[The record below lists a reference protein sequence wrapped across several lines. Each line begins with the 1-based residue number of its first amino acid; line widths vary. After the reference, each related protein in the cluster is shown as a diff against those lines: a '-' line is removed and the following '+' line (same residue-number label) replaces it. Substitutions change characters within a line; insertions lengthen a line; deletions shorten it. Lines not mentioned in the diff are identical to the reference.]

1 MKVRLKRLLTIG
13 VAVVMLGA
21 QPLPVSA
28 DDFDTQIQNADNA
41 ISDLQNQQAET
52 NQNLAD
58 IQSSISD
65 MEADKQQILS
75 EIDGYDQEIVIT
87 MASISSM
94 DDQIEQKTKELE
106 QTTADLEKAE
116 EDQDTQYQ
124 AMKKRIQYLYE
135 EGGDSGWAS
144 VMIGSLSLSEGLDN
158 VDNTKSLYKYDREE
172 LEAYTETVSKVKT
185 LKAQE
190 TAQKSSL
197 EASKQELEGAK
208 ENLETLKADAEA
220 RGEDVDS
227 LLSDAQSKAD
237 QYYALIQEQNAQI
250 SELQSQ
256 KEAAQ
261 NAKAEQEAQQKAAE
275 EAAAKQAAAQQAAA
289 QQAASQ
295 TANTSAASSGS
306 SANTSA
312 GADSSSTDT
321 GAADTSTADTSTTT
335 TTDTSV
341 ADSNT
346 SYDSSSSA
354 SSSASSGASSS
365 ASTVS
370 GVSGQDVVNYAL
382 QFVGNPY
389 VWGGTSLTN
398 GCDCSG
404 FVQQVYAHFGIS
416 LSRTTYTQANEG
428 IAVSYSEMQPGDVI
442 NYGSHTS
449 IYIGNNM
456 IVHAAD
462 ESLGIIT
469 QSNPAFEPIVT
480 IRRMIY

>member
-158 VDNTKSLYKYDREE
+158 VDNTKSLYNYDREE
-172 LEAYTETVSKVKT
+172 LETYTETVSKVKT

-220 RGEDVDS
+220 RGEDVES

-237 QYYALIQEQNAQI
+237 EYYALIQEQNAQI

-261 NAKAEQEAQQKAAE
+261 NAKAEQEAAQKKAAE
-275 EAAAKQAAAQQAAA
+275 EAAAQQAAAQQAAAQQAAA

-295 TANTSAASSGS
+295 TADTSASDSGS

-312 GADSSSTDT
+312 GTDSSSTDT
-321 GAADTSTADTSTTT
+321 GAADTSTAD
-335 TTDTSV
+335 
-341 ADSNT
+341 SNI
-346 SYDSSSSA
+346 SYDS

-365 ASTVS
+365 ASTAS
-370 GVSGQDVVNYAL
+370 GAAGQDVVNYAL

-480 IRRMIY
+480 IRRFIY

>member
-1 MKVRLKRLLTIG
+1 
-13 VAVVMLGA
+13 
-21 QPLPVSA
+21 
-28 DDFDTQIQNADNA
+28 
-41 ISDLQNQQAET
+41 
-52 NQNLAD
+52 
-58 IQSSISD
+58 
-65 MEADKQQILS
+65 
-75 EIDGYDQEIVIT
+75 
-87 MASISSM
+87 M

-158 VDNTKSLYKYDREE
+158 VDNTKSLYNYDREE
-172 LEAYTETVSKVKT
+172 LETYTETVSKVKT

-220 RGEDVDS
+220 RGEDVES

-237 QYYALIQEQNAQI
+237 EYYALIQEQNAQI

-261 NAKAEQEAQQKAAE
+261 NAKAEQEAAQKKAAE
-275 EAAAKQAAAQQAAA
+275 EAAAQQAAAQQAAAQQAAA

-295 TANTSAASSGS
+295 TADTSASDSGS

-312 GADSSSTDT
+312 GTDSSSTDT
-321 GAADTSTADTSTTT
+321 GAADTSTAD
-335 TTDTSV
+335 
-341 ADSNT
+341 SNT
-346 SYDSSSSA
+346 SYDS

-365 ASTVS
+365 ASTAS
-370 GVSGQDVVNYAL
+370 GAGGQDVVNYAL

-480 IRRMIY
+480 IRRFIY

>member
-1 MKVRLKRLLTIG
+1 
-13 VAVVMLGA
+13 
-21 QPLPVSA
+21 
-28 DDFDTQIQNADNA
+28 
-41 ISDLQNQQAET
+41 
-52 NQNLAD
+52 
-58 IQSSISD
+58 
-65 MEADKQQILS
+65 
-75 EIDGYDQEIVIT
+75 
-87 MASISSM
+87 
-94 DDQIEQKTKELE
+94 
-106 QTTADLEKAE
+106 
-116 EDQDTQYQ
+116 
-124 AMKKRIQYLYE
+124 MKKRIQYLYE

-144 VMIGSLSLSEGLDN
+144 VMIGSLSLSEGLDH
-158 VDNTKSLYKYDREE
+158 VDNTKSLYDYDREE

-190 TAQKSSL
+190 TSQKSSL

-208 ENLETLKADAEA
+208 ENLESLKADAEA
-220 RGEDVDS
+220 KGEDLDS
-227 LLSDAQSKAD
+227 LLSDAQNKAD
-237 QYYALIQEQNAQI
+237 EYYSLIQEQNAQI

-275 EAAAKQAAAQQAAA
+275 EAAKKAAAEQAAAQQAAV

-295 TANTSAASSGS
+295 TADTSAATSGS

-312 GADSSSTDT
+312 GTDSSSTDT
-321 GAADTSTADTSTTT
+321 GAADTSAADTSA
-335 TTDTSV
+335 TDTST
-341 ADSNT
+341 ADSST
-346 SYDSSSSA
+346 SYDSSSST
-354 SSSASSGASSS
+354 SSSVSSGTSSS
-365 ASTVS
+365 ASTVG

-442 NYGSHTS
+442 NDGSHTS

>member
-158 VDNTKSLYKYDREE
+158 VDNTKSLYNYDREE
-172 LEAYTETVSKVKT
+172 LKTYTETVSKVKT

-220 RGEDVDS
+220 RGEDVES

-237 QYYALIQEQNAQI
+237 EYYALIQEQNAQI

-261 NAKAEQEAQQKAAE
+261 NAKAEQEAAQKKAAE
-275 EAAAKQAAAQQAAA
+275 EAAAQQAAAQQAAAQQAAA

-295 TANTSAASSGS
+295 TADSSASGSGS

-312 GADSSSTDT
+312 GTDSSSTDT
-321 GAADTSTADTSTTT
+321 GVADTST
-335 TTDTSV
+335 

-354 SSSASSGASSS
+354 SSAASSGASSS
-365 ASTVS
+365 ASTAS
-370 GVSGQDVVNYAL
+370 GAAGQDVVNYAL

-480 IRRMIY
+480 IRRFIY

>member
-158 VDNTKSLYKYDREE
+158 VDNTKSLYNYDREE
-172 LEAYTETVSKVKT
+172 LETYTETVSKVKT

-237 QYYALIQEQNAQI
+237 EYYALIQEQNAQI

-261 NAKAEQEAQQKAAE
+261 NAKAEQEAAQKKAAE
-275 EAAAKQAAAQQAAA
+275 EAAAQQAAA
-289 QQAASQ
+289 QQAAAQQ
-295 TANTSAASSGS
+295 TANASAASSAGS

-312 GADSSSTDT
+312 GTDSSSTDT
-321 GAADTSTADTSTTT
+321 GAADTSTADTSTATA
-335 TTDTSV
+335 TDTST

-354 SSSASSGASSS
+354 SSGASSS
-365 ASTVS
+365 ASTAS

-416 LSRTTYTQANEG
+416 LNRTTYTQANEG

>member
-158 VDNTKSLYKYDREE
+158 VDNTKSLYNYDREE
-172 LEAYTETVSKVKT
+172 LETYTETVSKVKT

-220 RGEDVDS
+220 RGEDVES

-237 QYYALIQEQNAQI
+237 EYYALIQEQNAQI

-261 NAKAEQEAQQKAAE
+261 NAKAEQEAAQKKAAE
-275 EAAAKQAAAQQAAA
+275 EAAAQQAAQQAAAQQAAA

-295 TANTSAASSGS
+295 TADTSASGSGS

-312 GADSSSTDT
+312 GTDSSSTDT
-321 GAADTSTADTSTTT
+321 GAADTSTAD
-335 TTDTSV
+335 
-341 ADSNT
+341 SNT
-346 SYDSSSSA
+346 SYDSSSSV
-354 SSSASSGASSS
+354 SSGASSS
-365 ASTVS
+365 ASTAS
-370 GVSGQDVVNYAL
+370 GATGQDVVNYAL

-480 IRRMIY
+480 IRRFIY

>member
-1 MKVRLKRLLTIG
+1 
-13 VAVVMLGA
+13 
-21 QPLPVSA
+21 
-28 DDFDTQIQNADNA
+28 
-41 ISDLQNQQAET
+41 
-52 NQNLAD
+52 
-58 IQSSISD
+58 
-65 MEADKQQILS
+65 
-75 EIDGYDQEIVIT
+75 
-87 MASISSM
+87 
-94 DDQIEQKTKELE
+94 
-106 QTTADLEKAE
+106 
-116 EDQDTQYQ
+116 
-124 AMKKRIQYLYE
+124 IQYLYE
-135 EGGDSGWAS
+135 QGGDSGWAS

-158 VDNTKSLYKYDREE
+158 VDNTKSLYNYDREE
-172 LEAYTETVSKVKT
+172 LETYTETVTKVKD

-208 ENLETLKADAEA
+208 DNLETLKADAEA
-220 RGEDVDS
+220 RGEDVDA
-227 LLSDAQSKAD
+227 LLSDAQSKANE
-237 QYYALIQEQNAQI
+237 YYALIQEQNAQI

-261 NAKAEQEAQQKAAE
+261 NAKAEQEAQKKAAE
-275 EAAAKQAAAQQAAA
+275 EAAARQAAAQQAAAQQAAA

-295 TANTSAASSGS
+295 TTAASGADSGS
-306 SANTSA
+306 SA
-312 GADSSSTDT
+312 GASSSYSDT
-321 GAADTSTADTSTTT
+321 GA
-335 TTDTSV
+335 

-346 SYDSSSSA
+346 SYDSGSSDSG
-354 SSSASSGASSS
+354 SSASSGSSSS
-365 ASTVS
+365 ASASSTASTAS
-370 GVSGQDVVNYAL
+370 GFSGQDVVNYAL

-404 FVQQVYAHFGIS
+404 FVQQVYAHFGVS

-480 IRRMIY
+480 IRRFIY

>member
-13 VAVVMLGA
+13 VAIVMLGA

-295 TANTSAASSGS
+295 TANTSAADSGS

-312 GADSSSTDT
+312 GTDSSSTDT
-321 GAADTSTADTSTTT
+321 GAADTSTAD
-335 TTDTSV
+335 
-341 ADSNT
+341 SNT

-354 SSSASSGASSS
+354 SSAASSGASSS
-365 ASTVS
+365 ASTAS
-370 GVSGQDVVNYAL
+370 GAAGQDVVNYAL

-480 IRRMIY
+480 IRRFIY

>member
-1 MKVRLKRLLTIG
+1 
-13 VAVVMLGA
+13 MLGA

-52 NQNLAD
+52 NQNLTD

-158 VDNTKSLYKYDREE
+158 VDNTKSLYNYDREE
-172 LEAYTETVSKVKT
+172 LETYTETVSKVKT

-220 RGEDVDS
+220 RGEDVES

-237 QYYALIQEQNAQI
+237 EYYALIQEQNAQI

-261 NAKAEQEAQQKAAE
+261 NAKAEQEAAQKKAAE
-275 EAAAKQAAAQQAAA
+275 EAAAQQAAAQQAAA

-295 TANTSAASSGS
+295 TADTSASDSGS

-312 GADSSSTDT
+312 GTDSSSTDT
-321 GAADTSTADTSTTT
+321 GAADTSTAD
-335 TTDTSV
+335 
-341 ADSNT
+341 SNT

-354 SSSASSGASSS
+354 SSAASSGASSS
-365 ASTVS
+365 ASTAS
-370 GVSGQDVVNYAL
+370 GAAGQDVVNYAL

-480 IRRMIY
+480 IRRFIY